1 MDATAPQVRAGIAA
15 SAANRD
21 PPGVTSIRGPKK
33 ANGAH
38 TMTGP
43 AKPDARPI
51 TARIRDQLA
60 AGAGSRGATMPT
72 LDEIKDMLG
81 IPPGDTTLDDEITDG
96 MAATIAIVE
105 AYLGRGVVFAAQLQ
119 LFEPVDSRNRRLMLF
134 RFPVTEVREVTVD
147 GTPVTGWRLFK
158 ASGILQW
165 RDGCYFPHSCAAEPI
180 ISVDYSGGY
189 ADDAWPPDLMDAI
202 LRAFFARWH
211 ATGDTGNS
219 ADMSIA
225 GTHPHRGR
233 GRVHRHMGGPS
244 GNRCRFGRAAPSRP
258 NC

>member
-1 MDATAPQVRAGIAA
+1 
-15 SAANRD
+15 
-21 PPGVTSIRGPKK
+21 
-33 ANGAH
+33 
-38 TMTGP
+38 MTGP
-43 AKPDARPI
+43 AKPDPRPI
-51 TARIRDQLA
+51 TARIREQLA
-60 AGAGSRGATMPT
+60 VGAGSRGATMPT

-81 IPPGDTTLDDEITDG
+81 IPPGDTSLDDEITDG

-105 AYLGRGVVFAAQLQ
+105 AYLGRGVVWGPELQ

-165 RDGCYFPHSCAAEPI
+165 RDICPYPYGGEPV

-189 ADDAWPPDLMDAI
+189 ADDAWPPDLLDAI

-219 ADMSIA
+219 ADMSSQGPIRTVGVDGSTVTWADHQATAEDSGA
-225 GTHPHRGR
+225 GPIPPELLGVSAMLDPYRQRMVTG
-233 GRVHRHMGGPS
+233 V
-244 GNRCRFGRAAPSRP
+244 
-258 NC
+258 